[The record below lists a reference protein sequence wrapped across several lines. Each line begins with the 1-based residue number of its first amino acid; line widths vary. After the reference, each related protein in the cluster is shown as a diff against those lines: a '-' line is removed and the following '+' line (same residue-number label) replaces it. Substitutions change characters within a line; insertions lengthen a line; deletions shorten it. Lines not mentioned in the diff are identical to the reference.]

1 MLIAR
6 RKDQA
11 RYPQAWDELAA
22 AWYPG
27 AGPSGNTLY
36 DLSGRVRHATLT
48 NGPTWVDGRAISSAD
63 SDDHITANLGS
74 TLEAPY
80 TISAWLNV
88 RVISGAGQTYFLQT
102 ASQEFGFDFAGRL
115 NTRRTNGYNP
125 VNLGPSITAGKLC
138 HVCITMT
145 EAKVVAYYV
154 DGKYGIT
161 SGNPDMSAWSVS
173 IPASI
178 RMISNGL
185 NSRVFDGLLY
195 EMEIYR
201 RAQNADEVKLLA
213 LRPGITFEPKPR
225 VFYSIPASV
234 KAWLFRRQ
242 SQIIGGG
249 LG

>member
-11 RYPQAWDELAA
+11 KYPQAWDELVG

-27 AGPSGNTLY
+27 AGPSGTRLY
-36 DLSGRVRHATLT
+36 DLSGRERHATLT

-88 RVISGAGQTYFLQT
+88 RVISGADQTQFLQT
-102 ASQEFGFDFAGRL
+102 TSQEFGFDAAGRF
-115 NTRRTNGYNP
+115 NTRRNGGYNAE
-125 VNLGPSITAGKLC
+125 NGGLAITAGRLC
-138 HVCITMT
+138 HVCVTMT
-145 EAKVVAYYV
+145 AAKVVAYYV
-154 DGKYGIT
+154 DGRYGMT
-161 SGNPDMSAWSVS
+161 GNPNMSAFTVS

-185 NSRVFDGLLY
+185 SSRVFDGLLY

-201 RAQNADEVKLLA
+201 RSLPFDEVRILA
-213 LRPGITFEPKPR
+213 QRPGIIFEPKRR